1 MRTLTAVLLPAFFL
15 LTNARAQSVS
25 APWDIAKV
33 SQDLATQAG
42 RLDPLLAQLTPLEW
56 QAKGAPAA
64 YVTQVRNAR
73 DEVSYLVGAANNL
86 ARQPEKLS
94 VAFET
99 YFRIQAVESQV
110 ASLVEGVR
118 RYQNPAV
125 GDLIISVL
133 SANYGNR
140 DQLRDYITDLAKTRE
155 EEFKIADSEAQ
166 RCRTNLLRQ
175 PAASAAPSRA
185 PSPAPAGV
193 AH

>member
-1 MRTLTAVLLPAFFL
+1 MRSLAAILPATLFL
-15 LTNARAQSVS
+15 VITAQAQSVQ

-33 SQDLATQAG
+33 SQDLATQAA
-42 RLDPLLAQLTPLEW
+42 RLDPLLAQLTPQEW

-73 DEVSYLVGAANNL
+73 DEIKYLIGAANNL
-86 ARQPEKLS
+86 SRQPEKLS
-94 VAFET
+94 VAFEA
-99 YFRIQAVESQV
+99 YFRIQSVEAQV

-125 GDLIISVL
+125 GDLIISVM
-133 SANYGNR
+133 SANQGNR

-166 RCRTNLLRQ
+166 RCRGTLLRQ
-175 PAASAAPSRA
+175 PPNAAPK
-185 PSPAPAGV
+185 PAPPA
-193 AH
+193 AK